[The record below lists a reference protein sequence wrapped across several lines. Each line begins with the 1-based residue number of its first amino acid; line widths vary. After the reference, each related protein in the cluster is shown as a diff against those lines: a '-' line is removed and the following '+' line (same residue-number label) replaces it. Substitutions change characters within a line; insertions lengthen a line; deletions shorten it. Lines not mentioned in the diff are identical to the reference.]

1 MVWLGTFFNVQNI
14 CHPYDIVPGGS
25 LNLEKDTITLD
36 HNQNLNFIH
45 MNFKL
50 LRASNKTTSSQ

>member
-1 MVWLGTFFNVQNI
+1 MVWLGTFFNEQNI

-45 MNFKL
+45 MNFK
-50 LRASNKTTSSQ
+50 TSCLK